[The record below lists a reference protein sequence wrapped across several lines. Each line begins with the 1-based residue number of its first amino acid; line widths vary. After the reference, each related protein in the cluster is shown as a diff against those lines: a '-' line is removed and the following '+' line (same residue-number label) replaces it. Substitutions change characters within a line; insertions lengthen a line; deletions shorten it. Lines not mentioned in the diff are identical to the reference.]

1 MKSVSKLVN
10 LIKLEQL
17 GNTQLHFKGE
27 SEDLGFPKVFGG
39 QVIAQALSAACQTV
53 KDRDPHSL
61 HAYFIRPGD
70 VNLPIEYEVEA
81 VRDGRSFSVRQ
92 VKATQK
98 GVTILTMTASFQQ
111 FQQGCEHQTSMP
123 NVPPP
128 EVLTPISELYEQ
140 HKEEIPPQIRERILS
155 PKPIEF
161 RIVESQNPFR
171 PKHTIAKRHMWIR
184 STSKLP
190 DDPLIHQCMLAYTS
204 DYGFLETALMPHG
217 LSILHPKLT
226 IASLDHA
233 IWFHRPF
240 RLDEWLLYVADSP
253 SAQNARGFVRGEI
266 FNQQKELV
274 ASIAQE
280 GMFRVKD

>member
-1 MKSVSKLVN
+1 MQSVSKLVN
-10 LIKLEQL
+10 LIKLKQNL
-17 GNTQLHFKGE
+17 NNPLHFIGE

-39 QVIAQALSAACQTV
+39 QVISQALSAACQSVENRT
-53 KDRDPHSL
+53 PHSL
-61 HAYFIRPGD
+61 HAYFVRPGD
-70 VNLPIEYEVEA
+70 VNLPIEYQVEPI
-81 VRDGRSFSVRQ
+81 RDGKSFSVRQ
-92 VKATQK
+92 INASQK
-98 GVTILTMTASFQQ
+98 GKTILTMTASFQISES
-111 FQQGCEHQTSMP
+111 GVEHQVSMP

-128 EVLTPISELYEQ
+128 ELLSPISALYER
-140 HKEEIPPQIRERILS
+140 HKEEIPLSVRERILS

-171 PKHTIAKRHMWIR
+171 PKHTLAKRHMWIR

-217 LSILHPKLT
+217 LSILQPDLT

-233 IWFHRPF
+233 IWFHRNF

-253 SAQNARGFVRGEI
+253 SSQNARGFVRGEI
-266 FNQQKELV
+266 FDQKGRLV

-280 GMFRVKD
+280 GLFRRKH

>member
-1 MKSVSKLVN
+1 MQSVSKLVN
-10 LIKLEQL
+10 LIKLKQN
-17 GNTQLHFKGE
+17 GNNPLHFTGQ

-39 QVIAQALSAACQTV
+39 QVISQALSAACQTV
-53 KDRDPHSL
+53 NNRAPHSL
-61 HAYFIRPGD
+61 HAYFVRPGD
-70 VNLPIEYEVEA
+70 VNLSIEYHVEII
-81 VRDGRSFSVRQ
+81 RDGRSFSVRQ
-92 VKATQK
+92 INASQNGK
-98 GVTILTMTASFQQ
+98 TILTMTASFQI
-111 FQQGCEHQTSMP
+111 EEPDRPHHQVSMP

-128 EVLTPISELYEQ
+128 ELLSPISELYER
-140 HKEEIPPQIRERILS
+140 HKDEIPEKVRERILS

-161 RIVESQNPFR
+161 RIVEGQNPFR

-184 STSKLP
+184 SVSKLP

-204 DYGFLETALMPHG
+204 DYGFLETTLMPHG
-217 LSILHPKLT
+217 LSILQPDLM

-266 FNQQKELV
+266 FNQKGELV

-280 GMFRVKD
+280 GMFRL